1 MGAKRNVDLLLL
13 RGRLQS
19 LRILTKS
26 TLAFTT
32 IPKGIHYNTLY
43 LLSAFLI
50 LGVLI
55 LSAAFLFY
63 IATGLLGLWNT
74 EIGSMIVRAAQKIH
88 KVNPIA
94 AVGWT
99 SKESFLTL
107 YFTILTIAVGVYG
120 VMSQLFRER
129 HGSVLVFSRP
139 YLVINKL
146 AFRRGGGSIF
156 LKLAVAVRN
165 WKIVSISVDKVI
177 ILLILSSIVYMIAVF
192 VVAEWHASMGV
203 FGIPLLL
210 AMAGFFLVVSWM
222 SALIG
227 PPITAYMHLV
237 SSIPQTFR
245 LPIPGSR
252 RGTTWRIF
260 GPSVFVR
267 RGLWYS
273 KLVILLS
280 RFLPRRLAYRGIEL
294 IFLLVWV
301 AFAGLILMELLCLS
315 GVRGNNAFWNL
326 GSVPSAVMI
335 IVLAFLVAM
344 SLAIYGS
351 VKYYTV
357 SEIIRSYIIKI
368 RNNKWIMIFVMAGSF
383 VLIVLFIL
391 FILNISLISF
401 GLRRLVSYAVYGG
414 TLLLLPIIFALPD
427 YILERFLEAETFG
440 PRMLIEYAS
449 RLAESLREGSDLEY
463 RDELI
468 LTLAMVDMVLI
479 AYAHETLLRG
489 LKRGEETRHFID
501 QSILV
506 EYSRLASDIS
516 ERILS
521 GRLLESDRGPE
532 GSDWEFLGKIA
543 SLLGIGLIASEI
555 AGSLRSPQDERA
567 VLLTYA
573 VLEYVRMNSGTL
585 RPDTYV
591 ILSETISLLYHR
603 VLMARETLGISSPN
617 LYALLEERCSSY
629 RKMGARSLW
638 ITCRYVLDN
647 LKPLAGETLSHY
659 RDLQRMLEGGLR
671 RLEAQPCRPLEG
683 GEGG

>member
-1 MGAKRNVDLLLL
+1 MGGKQNASLVVL

-19 LRILTKS
+19 IRILTKS

-43 LLSAFLI
+43 LFSAFLI

-55 LSAAFLFY
+55 LSTTFIAY
-63 IATGLLGLWNT
+63 IVLGLLG
-74 EIGSMIVRAAQKIH
+74 IGGTKAGDIIVEAAQRIH
-88 KVNPIA
+88 RVNPVA

-120 VMSQLFRER
+120 VMSQLFREK

-146 AFRRGGGSIF
+146 AFRRGRGSIF

-165 WKIVSISVDKVI
+165 WKIVSVSVDKVI
-177 ILLILSSIVYMIAVF
+177 SLLIIASIVYMIAVF
-192 VVAEWHASMGV
+192 VVAEWHASMAV

-210 AMAGFFLVVSWM
+210 AMTGFFLVVSWM

-227 PPITAYMHLV
+227 PPISAYMHLV

-260 GPSVFVR
+260 GPSIFVR

-273 KLVILLS
+273 KVVIMFS
-280 RFLPRRLAYRGIEL
+280 KVLPRRIAYRGVEL
-294 IFLLVWV
+294 LFLGIWSVFAALV
-301 AFAGLILMELLCLS
+301 LMELICLS
-315 GVRGNNAFWNL
+315 GVREGYAAFWNL
-326 GSVPSAVMI
+326 GSVPSSVMI
-335 IVLAFLVAM
+335 IVLVFLSSM
-344 SLAIYGS
+344 SLAVYGS
-351 VKYYTV
+351 VKYYMI
-357 SEIIRSYIIKI
+357 SETIRSFVKRIRLNLWNIVVGVVASLAIII
-368 RNNKWIMIFVMAGSF
+368 LFLS
-383 VLIVLFIL
+383 FIL
-391 FILNISLISF
+391 KINLMIVEWKSLSNYI
-401 GLRRLVSYAVYGG
+401 VYGT
-414 TLLLLPIIFALPD
+414 TLLLLPIIIATPD
-427 YILERFLEAETFG
+427 YILERFLEEETFG

-449 RLAESLREGSDLEY
+449 RLTESLREGSDLEY

-479 AYAHETLLRG
+479 AYAHERLLDR
-489 LKRGEETRHFID
+489 LRDSMESRHFID
-501 QSILV
+501 YKVLE

-516 ERILS
+516 GRIIS
-521 GRLLESDRGPE
+521 GRLLTSNGEPE

-573 VLEYVRMNSGTL
+573 ALEYVRMNSRSL

-591 ILSETISLLYHR
+591 VLSETASLLYHR
-603 VLMARETLGISSPN
+603 VLMARETLGISSPR
-617 LYALLEERCSSY
+617 LYALLRERCASY
-629 RKMGARSLW
+629 REIGAELLW
-638 ITCRYVLDN
+638 ITCRYVLSN
-647 LKPLAGETLSHY
+647 LKPLAGESLI
-659 RDLQRMLEGGLR
+659 ER
-671 RLEAQPCRPLEG
+671 RLRNGIGSLEEHRCIPVSSG
-683 GEGG
+683 RS